1 MDICIYDRV
10 VPTFFFFFFLE
21 SAIKGNIY
29 LDMLELFA
37 FLQIVD
43 IKSEMEAAVFFRRDG
58 APFCF
63 SRNMRRALN
72 ASFLNGWEEE

>member
-1 MDICIYDRV
+1 MRDTERV
-10 VPTFFFFFFLE
+10 VWISVSMTVWYQLSFFFLE

-43 IKSEMEAAVFFRRDG
+43 IKSEMEAAVFSEGTGPRSVSVATCDV
-58 APFCF
+58 P
-63 SRNMRRALN
+63 
-72 ASFLNGWEEE
+72 